1 MKEKILKCLR
11 EAEDYVSGQEL
22 CQMFDVSRTAIW
34 KVMNQLKEEGYV
46 IDAVKNKGYR
56 LVQTPDL
63 VTHDSVRP
71 FVTHRMIE
79 ENIQAAMACGA
90 CDTVIPATD
99 TIVESKDHQN
109 ISCIPERSTMY
120 LGQTPQSFKAK
131 KLRDIYLNMTE
142 EEKEILTDACKIMVL
157 KGEQVRLVEG
167 DVTNIKITYPSDI
180 RMAESLLGG
189 K

>member
-1 MKEKILKCLR
+1 MPRCYWDRGAGCDRTGRGSLLWFEMSAAVLATAAALIFL
-11 EAEDYVSGQEL
+11 SG
-22 CQMFDVSRTAIW
+22 F
-34 KVMNQLKEEGYV
+34 
-46 IDAVKNKGYR
+46 
-56 LVQTPDL
+56 
-63 VTHDSVRP
+63 VRP

-79 ENIQAAMACGA
+79 ENIQAAMAYGA

>member
-63 VTHDSVRP
+63 VTA
-71 FVTHRMIE
+71 E
-79 ENIQAAMACGA
+79 E
-90 CDTVIPATD
+90 V
-99 TIVESKDHQN
+99 
-109 ISCIPERSTMY
+109 
-120 LGQTPQSFKAK
+120 
-131 KLRDIYLNMTE
+131 
-142 EEKEILTDACKIMVL
+142 
-157 KGEQVRLVEG
+157 
-167 DVTNIKITYPSDI
+167 
-180 RMAESLLGG
+180 ESLLETSWRHGRLSMKKNRHRPIRQLRCWQNRG
-189 K
+189 LRMEHLWSLSVRYPAEAEEAVLGIRQRAAASG

>member
-63 VTHDSVRP
+63 VTAEEVKVSLRHHGRHGRLSMKKNRHRLIRQLRCWQNRGLRMEHLWSLSVRYP
-71 FVTHRMIE
+71 AEAE
-79 ENIQAAMACGA
+79 EAVLGIRQRAAASG
-90 CDTVIPATD
+90 
-99 TIVESKDHQN
+99 
-109 ISCIPERSTMY
+109 
-120 LGQTPQSFKAK
+120 
-131 KLRDIYLNMTE
+131 
-142 EEKEILTDACKIMVL
+142 
-157 KGEQVRLVEG
+157 
-167 DVTNIKITYPSDI
+167 
-180 RMAESLLGG
+180 
-189 K
+189 